1 MAEVGAVYDIT
12 AVPRT
17 TTDIL
22 PGNDAQRRDATAG
35 PTARNKWLTASV
47 VDDAKTVVAAIFAEA
62 HRRDPRYRR
71 TWIALVDGNNH
82 QIDHIHAEAKTRE
95 LTVTILI
102 DFVHVL
108 EYLWKAAW
116 SLHAEGDPAAE
127 TWVRRHAQTI
137 LAGGATR
144 VAGALRRAAT
154 TAGLEPSRRENA
166 DTCASYLTSKADY
179 LNYQDALQQG
189 WPIATGIIEGAC
201 RHIVKDRLDRSY
213 VGRDPGISMLTSSI
227 ECLSSES
234 CSQVCGVS
242 STHACRLFQYAVY
255 HGEAHGC
262 DARSQGLEEVRDQG
276 RGRP

>member
-144 VAGALRRAAT
+144 VAGALRRAPPPPAWNPAAARTPTPAPAT
-154 TAGLEPSRRENA
+154 SPARPTTSTTRTPCSRAGPSRPASSKAPA
-166 DTCASYLTSKADY
+166 DTPSK
-179 LNYQDALQQG
+179 
-189 WPIATGIIEGAC
+189 TG
-201 RHIVKDRLDRSY
+201 
-213 VGRDPGISMLTSSI
+213 
-227 ECLSSES
+227 
-234 CSQVCGVS
+234 
-242 STHACRLFQYAVY
+242 
-255 HGEAHGC
+255 
-262 DARSQGLEEVRDQG
+262 
-276 RGRP
+276 